1 MHAASLLCIQ
11 TLGYILIAKPK
22 FMLQKDRLN
31 LIETTLSSEVDY
43 DSRYAIL
50 YFHLLLVV
58 IFCLKK

>member
-1 MHAASLLCIQ
+1 
-11 TLGYILIAKPK
+11 
-22 FMLQKDRLN
+22 MLQKDRLN